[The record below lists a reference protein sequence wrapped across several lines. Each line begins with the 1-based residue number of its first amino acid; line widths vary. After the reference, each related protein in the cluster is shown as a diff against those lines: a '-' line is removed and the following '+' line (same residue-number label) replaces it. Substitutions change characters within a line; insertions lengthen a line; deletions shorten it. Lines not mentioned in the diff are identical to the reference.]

1 MMIKHRNHMT
11 GLRFINDALQSA
23 CCGFRGSGDVVGI
36 GLRGVNAADQI
47 KRINND
53 KMKRHNQK
61 P

>member
-1 MMIKHRNHMT
+1 MT